1 MGDLGGVEKINLD
14 FFTILQYIL
23 QCKGASEMS
32 EVNLGGVFFT
42 LLTMIAIVVPLFYLF
57 KELGRDYNEP
67 KKA

>member
-1 MGDLGGVEKINLD
+1 
-14 FFTILQYIL
+14 
-23 QCKGASEMS
+23 MS